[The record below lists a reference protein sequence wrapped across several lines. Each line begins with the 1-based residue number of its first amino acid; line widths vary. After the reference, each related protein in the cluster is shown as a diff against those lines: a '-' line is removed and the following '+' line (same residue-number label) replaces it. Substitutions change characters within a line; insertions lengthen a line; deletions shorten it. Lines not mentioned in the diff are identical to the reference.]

1 MCHGYFGGGFGMSG
15 IMGIAGGILQL
26 AVFGLI
32 AVAAVYA
39 IRWFVKNTNR
49 G

>member
-1 MCHGYFGGGFGMSG
+1 MSG

-32 AVAAVYA
+32 AAAAVCA
-39 IRWFVKNTNR
+39 IRWFVKNTDREKAGNNEQ
-49 G
+49 